1 MAKLLGL
8 STPEER
14 KNVFNVELPEEIK
27 TAMLAKGDKLMDL
40 VYRITRW

>member
-14 KNVFNVELPEEIK
+14 KNVFNVELREEIK
-27 TAMLAKGDKLMDL
+27 TAMSEIEVIPSMLAKA
-40 VYRITRW
+40 TN